1 MYIDINPNPMSLIGQ
16 TVFSKNGD
24 RHCIAKYL
32 GGSGPMLPRYNFETC
47 GGDELIVAGDLE
59 TYENYDNA
67 ISQVAWNK
75 EYNHL
80 ERIERMMSDPT
91 IDQLE
96 DRIQELQKEREPL
109 FKAKVEAEEQA
120 LQAREEIRRLEGVA
134 SSLET
139 SLRKA
144 EDKIRL
150 HQLWEVKDNVMGRD
164 LSDDEV
170 LILEHAENI
179 KGGSMI
185 DLGPLPTT
193 RVRELEKKLAE
204 ATEVAHNQNWDFGER
219 VEALKCLL
227 PKTKP
232 SKDEAIAAFM
242 EHYREHITGWISA
255 GLVWLT
261 VGKDRSLILGDS
273 PEDKYTSLDDA
284 PGDIAQMLADAGVTE
299 IDLRGEG

>member
-96 DRIQELQKEREPL
+96 DRIQELQKDICRAP
-109 FKAKVEAEEQA
+109 AGA
-120 LQAREEIRRLEGVA
+120 LQI
-134 SSLET
+134 

-204 ATEVAHNQNWDFGER
+204 ATEVAHNRNWAFGER

-242 EHYREHITGWISA
+242 EWAKPYLAGWRQLGFIQAKKINRSWFIGSEGFELHIST
-255 GLVWLT
+255 
-261 VGKDRSLILGDS
+261 
-273 PEDKYTSLDDA
+273 PEDISQK
-284 PGDIAQMLADAGVTE
+284 LADAGVTE